1 MFLWMRL
8 HFDNHPAVGLH
19 DVDSLELQLW
29 ELLAESGVLFAPGSI
44 FSAGRESDQTEG
56 YFRISFSQTTVNNIK
71 PCVQT
76 EVSSVTFLVVPGHEN
91 RHVGLGQS
99 NHRFLSKSRL
109 RTQD

>member
-1 MFLWMRL
+1 MRL

-71 PCVQT
+71 TLRPNRGILSDFFG
-76 EVSSVTFLVVPGHEN
+76 SS
-91 RHVGLGQS
+91 
-99 NHRFLSKSRL
+99 
-109 RTQD
+109 RT